1 MDWPPFTLYCVG
13 GLRQG
18 RYWHDRP
25 PIQYKRKSDNA
36 GQGADLV
43 LSEQRATLESPSS
56 ALALAHVRA
65 HLYMVTPQ

>member
-1 MDWPPFTLYCVG
+1 MEFLIQGLAAFYFILCRG

-43 LSEQRATLESPSS
+43 LSEQRAALEG
-56 ALALAHVRA
+56 R
-65 HLYMVTPQ
+65 

>member
-18 RYWHDRP
+18 RYWHDGP
-25 PIQYKRKSDNA
+25 PIQYKKFDNA

-43 LSEQRATLESPSS
+43 LSEQRATLEG
-56 ALALAHVRA
+56 R
-65 HLYMVTPQ
+65 